1 MVNYVCVGYGGKKK
15 KLSKLEKPFNIKKEV
30 SIILPTYNEEE
41 NIKKL
46 IEQLRKEFKE
56 INYEIVI
63 LDDNSKDNTPKIIDE
78 LAKNKDV
85 LAIHRYGK
93 KGYFSAYQDA
103 IFMANGMYVLTMDS
117 DLSHPPKTAHEFL
130 KYKDKYDIVSGSR
143 YMKGGGMKAPFSRK
157 YGSLWLN
164 KICALII
171 GLNLTD
177 IAGDFHLIRKSKF
190 LELEFKY
197 LPVFGE
203 FDFELLY
210 RATKKGFSIKEIPFT
225 YKFREEGESAMGS
238 GANDAFKLMKFA
250 WAYVKMALRLRFK
263 G

>member
-1 MVNYVCVGYGGKKK
+1 MCLGYGKKK
-15 KLSKLEKPFNIKKEV
+15 EFDKLEKPFNLKREV
-30 SIILPTYNEEE
+30 SIILPTYNEEK

-46 IEQLRKEFKE
+46 VEELREEFKD

-63 LDDNSKDNTPKIIDE
+63 LDDNSKDDTPKVIDE
-78 LAKNKDV
+78 LARKGDV

-103 IFMANGMYVLTMDS
+103 IFMSNGKYVITMDS
-117 DLSHPPKTAHEFL
+117 DLSHPPLIARKFL
-130 KYKDKYDIVSGSR
+130 KYKEEYDIVSGSR
-143 YMKGGGMKAPFSRK
+143 YMEGGGIEAPFTRK
-157 YGSLWLN
+157 YGSMWLN

-171 GLNLTD
+171 GLKLTD
-177 IAGDFHLIRKSKF
+177 IAGDFHLMKKDKF

-197 LPVFGE
+197 VPVFGE

-210 RATKKGFSIKEIPFT
+210 RATKKGFSIKEIPFV
-225 YKFREEGESAMGS
+225 YKFREEGESAMGM
-238 GANDAFKLMKFA
+238 GANDALKLIKFA
-250 WAYVKMALRLRFK
+250 WAYLKMALKLKFQ